1 VAPFVTSTDQAN
13 EMPVRPRL
21 ATSCVDQAAGESV
34 SLPRRRALVS
44 HVGHCLTH
52 GGFELAF
59 VDAGGGHED
68 LL

>member
-1 VAPFVTSTDQAN
+1 
-13 EMPVRPRL
+13 MPVRPRL